1 MNSFKTWLVLKLF
14 AHIQDE
20 VALLL
25 LTDRTG
31 EMSNEL
37 FDFQKSNGVVTL
49 EAVSFYV
56 QQYSEVQRQPHSDG
70 LGSGLPMTYVCDCP

>member
-1 MNSFKTWLVLKLF
+1 MNSFKTWFLLKLF
-14 AHIQDE
+14 AHIHDGIP
-20 VALLL
+20 LLL

-49 EAVSFYV
+49 IRGKSVFM
-56 QQYSEVQRQPHSDG
+56 YSSILKFRDSHIQMALG
-70 LGSGLPMTYVCDCP
+70 LDCP